1 MRPSRQGGNI
11 VTLKAVFSGGAVG
24 QWVRRRGLY
33 ETIKAGRE
41 HCNPKGCFRVWAV
54 GQRVRRRGLYET
66 IKAGQ
71 K

>member
-33 ETIKAGRE
+33 ETIKAG
-41 HCNPKGCFRVWAV
+41 
-54 GQRVRRRGLYET
+54 
-66 IKAGQ
+66 Q

>member
-1 MRPSRQGGNI
+1 MGLYGVAGMWER
-11 VTLKAVFSGGAVG
+11 
-24 QWVRRRGLY
+24 VRRGGQY
-33 ETIKAGRE
+33 ETIKAGE
-41 HCNPKGCFRVWAV
+41 NIVTLQVVFGCGAV